1 MEVAGL
7 IISISALLLALF
19 TYFKHDWKIKKQATL
34 LNKYQLEKI
43 EQEKIVEK
51 RAILEAN
58 VISIEKGT
66 RIIKVYNKGRS
77 LAKRVNVIIPD
88 GEGYDVFINPCPID
102 IRPQNGIE
110 IKLALYMNGPDKID
124 LTFEWAD
131 DYKEKNSE
139 VQTVQI

>member
-7 IISISALLLALF
+7 IISISVLLLALF

-34 LNKYQLEKI
+34 LNKYQIEKI
-43 EQEKIVEK
+43 EKEMIVEK

-58 VISIEKGT
+58 VIPSEKGT

-77 LAKRVNVIIPD
+77 LAKNVNVIIPNRTRFD
-88 GEGYDVFINPCPID
+88 IFNNPCPID

-124 LTFEWAD
+124 LTFEWTD